1 LNYVGPVGRDLPL
14 PAHQRKNIITRWRHF
29 VRRTVPALMISASVS
44 GAVMASLAWSAR
56 QTDAVSTAREA
67 HLLARAFEE
76 MPAKTQQD
84 EESLVISDDMVRA
97 LNAGYIGWIDSRVSS
112 WIRGYVNLDAAFI
125 LNSGGQPVYANAGQS
140 TDPHKAF
147 GPVREATKP
156 LEEKLRATLAGDTAP
171 RIVPPLRTAGEHD
184 FALLEGRP
192 ALISA
197 KPFISD
203 DDAGTGRLPNAFLL
217 VGVRYLDGPFLDR
230 LGERYELSD
239 LTFARTPMESD
250 EVTSLALRN
259 AAGEALGHF
268 HWRPSL
274 PGSEQFRRQR
284 PALLILILVGNALV
298 LFGMTTWGH
307 LRRTHLAREEKL
319 LKAATHDELTGLPNR
334 TGINRVI
341 DDRLAETLRSG
352 FSFALV
358 FIDLDRFKQVN
369 DLLGHAAGDDL
380 IRSYGTRLR
389 TLMRTGDSLARI
401 GANSFLICLASA
413 RRPLDAEQ
421 FCERVL
427 TATREPFTLSGRQ
440 IFATASAGFVMAP
453 LHGTD
458 RDELAHRGETALLQ
472 AKSEGRD
479 RYCGF
484 STSMDRR
491 ARERSQLEA
500 DLRMALNSPGQLSVV
515 YQPVYEAASGEI
527 SGAEALV
534 RWAHPQR
541 GAVSPV
547 LFIPIAEETGLIHE
561 LGEFVLLEACRTA
574 RRWPGKMIAVN
585 ASAAEIRC
593 AAYAQRVL
601 GTLAMTGLEPEQLEI
616 EITETALFDETGQCH
631 RTVET
636 LRKAGVRVALD
647 DFGTGFSSLGHLQ
660 QFEVDRIK
668 IDRRFIFGVDRP
680 TNDQAIVEAIVRLA
694 QSTNLKTTA
703 EGVETQEQAD
713 YLRGI
718 GCTDLQGYLLGR
730 PVTGPEMELLV
741 ALEHGRGALER
752 RSANGSA

>member
-1 LNYVGPVGRDLPL
+1 MV
-14 PAHQRKNIITRWRHF
+14 
-29 VRRTVPALMISASVS
+29 SASVS

-56 QTDAVSTAREA
+56 QTDAASITREI

-76 MPAKTQQD
+76 LPARINQD
-84 EESLVISDDMVRA
+84 QESLAISDDMVRA
-97 LNAGYIGWIDSRVSS
+97 LNAGYIGWVDSRVSS
-112 WIRGYVNLDAAFI
+112 WMRGYLNLDVAFV
-125 LNSGGQPVYANAGQS
+125 LSPDDQPVYANAGQQANPPANYD
-140 TDPHKAF
+140 T
-147 GPVREATKP
+147 VRDAAMP
-156 LEEKLRATLAGDTAP
+156 LVLKLRALMTGGDVP
-171 RIVPPLRTAGEHD
+171 QVQPPLRTVGVHD
-184 FALLEGRP
+184 FALIAGRP
-192 ALISA
+192 AIVSV
-197 KPFISD
+197 KPFITG
-203 DDAGTGRLPNAFLL
+203 DAAGSGRLLHAFLL
-217 VGVRYLDGPFLDR
+217 VSVGYLDGRFLVR
-230 LGERYELSD
+230 MAERYELGD
-239 LTFARTPMESD
+239 LAFVGAPAESD
-250 EVTSLALRN
+250 EITSLALKS
-259 AAGEALGHF
+259 ADGQVLGHF
-268 HWRPSL
+268 RWKPMRP
-274 PGSEQFRRQR
+274 GAEQFRRQK
-284 PALLILILVGNALV
+284 PALLTLIVVGNALV
-298 LFGMTTWGH
+298 LFGMCAWGQ
-307 LRRTHLAREEKL
+307 LRRKHFAKERKL
-319 LKAATHDELTGLPNR
+319 LQAATHDELTGLPNR
-334 TGINRVI
+334 TGINRII
-341 DDRLAETLRSG
+341 DERLAETLRSG

-369 DLLGHAAGDDL
+369 DLLGHAAGDGL

-389 TLMRTGDSLARI
+389 GLMRSGDSLARV

-427 TATREPFTLSGRQ
+427 TATREPFTIDERD

-491 ARERSQLEA
+491 ARERSQMEA
-500 DLRMALNSPGQLSVV
+500 DLRMALGSPGQIGVV
-515 YQPVYEAASGEI
+515 YQPVYKALTGEI

-534 RWAHPQR
+534 RWTHPQR
-541 GAVSPV
+541 GAVSPT

-574 RRWPGKMIAVN
+574 RRWPGKAIAVN

-593 AAYAQRVL
+593 PSYAQRVL
-601 GTLAMTGLEPEQLEI
+601 GTLAMTGLEPQQLEI
-616 EITETALFDETGQCH
+616 EITETALFDETGQCQ

-636 LRKAGVRVALD
+636 LREAGVRVALD

-660 QFEVDRIK
+660 QFKVDRIK

-694 QSTNLKTTA
+694 QTTNLKTTA
-703 EGVETQEQAD
+703 EGVETEQQAE
-713 YLRGI
+713 YLRAI

-730 PVTGPEMELLV
+730 PVSGPEVELLV
-741 ALEHGRGALER
+741 ALEHGHGALER
-752 RSANGSA
+752 RAGSA